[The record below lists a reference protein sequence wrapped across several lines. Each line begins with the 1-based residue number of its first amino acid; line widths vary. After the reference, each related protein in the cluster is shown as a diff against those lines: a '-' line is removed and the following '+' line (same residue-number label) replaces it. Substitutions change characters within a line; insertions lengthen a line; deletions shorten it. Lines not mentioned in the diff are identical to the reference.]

1 MLCCSFQARLIS
13 GFGWYVSTC
22 IHIIILGRLDSLGGR
37 LVLTNRNTLV
47 GDTTIGTGCEES
59 GPVLLVG
66 VQGISD
72 GYKRPFDL
80 AFLILSHLLLFPIW
94 LLLWTF
100 IPLAIWMEDRGPVF
114 YVQERLGQGG
124 KPFGI
129 IKFRTMIRHAEALTG
144 QVWASEN
151 DERVTR
157 VGRTLRKLRL
167 DEMPQVVNIIR
178 GEMSLVGPR
187 PERPMLARQ
196 FDKQVPGF
204 SQRLSVK
211 PGVAGLAQL
220 RGGYAA
226 SPRNKLRYDVLYI
239 KRMNLWLDL
248 RLLFVSV
255 PVMIGHCFKK
265 PRV

>member
-1 MLCCSFQARLIS
+1 MGWLESFGGGL
-13 GFGWYVSTC
+13 VS
-22 IHIIILGRLDSLGGR
+22 S
-37 LVLTNRNTLV
+37 NRNAIV
-47 GDTTIGTGCEES
+47 GDTKLES
-59 GPVLLVG
+59 CLGESRPNLLVRE
-66 VQGISD
+66 QCICD

-80 AFLILSHLLLFPIW
+80 AFLFLSHLLLFPIW

-114 YVQERLGQGG
+114 YVQERLGQFG

-144 QVWASEN
+144 QVWAREN

-187 PERPMLARQ
+187 PERPFLARQ

-204 SQRLSVK
+204 SQRLLVK

-239 KRMNLWLDL
+239 KRMDPWLDI

-255 PVMIGHCFKK
+255 PVMIRHCFTK
-265 PRV
+265 PKA